1 MMRKNTKTKNTAIK
15 LKPKGGIKA
24 PRKAKSTLLWE
35 SEFLP
40 ILKSLH
46 GNHAQRIFHRVMKKS
61 STLRSTLKRRSKEY
75 EVVFKISLPEIRRLL
90 LRAYG
95 SKCKY
100 CRNILDV
107 RNMVCDH
114 MVPLSNGGD
123 STPENL
129 EMICKR
135 CNTRKGPLTT
145 KEYQGVVLWLSTQE
159 KWVRGY
165 INRKLAGK
173 DMF

>member
-1 MMRKNTKTKNTAIK
+1 MLKSMKTKPDSRRK
-15 LKPKGGIKA
+15 KSKGGVKA
-24 PRKAKSTLLWE
+24 PRKAKSTLFWE
-35 SEFLP
+35 EQFLP
-40 ILKSLH
+40 ILKSMH

-75 EVVFKISLPEIRRLL
+75 EVVFDISLSEIRRLL

-95 SKCKY
+95 NKCKY

-123 STPENL
+123 STPKNL

-145 KEYQGVVLWLSTQE
+145 KEYQGVVQWLDTQKE
-159 KWVRGY
+159 WVRGY

>member
-1 MMRKNTKTKNTAIK
+1 MMRKSIKTKNTASK
-15 LKPKGGIKA
+15 LQPRGGVKA

-40 ILKSLH
+40 VLKSMH

-95 SKCKY
+95 NKCKY
-100 CRNILDV
+100 CRNVLDV

-123 STPENL
+123 STPKNL

-159 KWVRGY
+159 EWVRGY

>member
-1 MMRKNTKTKNTAIK
+1 MRRNTKPRNKSSSK
-15 LKPKGGIKA
+15 SKRGVKA
-24 PRKAKSTLLWE
+24 PRKTKSTLFWE
-35 SEFLP
+35 EKFLP
-40 ILKSLH
+40 ILKTMH
-46 GNHAQRIFHRVMKKS
+46 GNHAQGIFHRIMKKS

-75 EVVFKISLPEIRRLL
+75 EVIFDISLSEIRGLL
-90 LRAYG
+90 LGAYG
-95 SKCKY
+95 DKCKY
-100 CRNILDV
+100 CNDVLDV

-114 MVPLSNGGD
+114 MVPLSNGGE
-123 STPENL
+123 STTKNL

-145 KEYQGVVLWLSTQE
+145 KEYSNVVSWLSTQKE
-159 KWVRGY
+159 WVRNY

>member
-1 MMRKNTKTKNTAIK
+1 MRKSIKNKTPLSSKK
-15 LKPKGGIKA
+15 KSKRGVKA
-24 PRKAKSTLLWE
+24 PRKAKSTLFWE
-35 SEFLP
+35 EQFLP
-40 ILKSLH
+40 ILKSFH
-46 GNHAQRIFHRVMKKS
+46 GTHAQRIFHRVMKKS

-75 EVVFKISLPEIRRLL
+75 EVIFDISLSEIRRLL

-95 SKCKY
+95 NKCKY
-100 CRNILDV
+100 CGSILNV
-107 RNMVCDH
+107 SNMVCDH

-123 STPENL
+123 STPKNL
-129 EMICKR
+129 EMICRR

-145 KEYQGVVLWLSTQE
+145 KEYQGVVLWLDTQE
-159 KWVRGY
+159 KWVRDY

>member
-1 MMRKNTKTKNTAIK
+1 MLKSMKTKPDSRRK
-15 LKPKGGIKA
+15 KSKGGVKA
-24 PRKAKSTLLWE
+24 PRKAKSTLFWE
-35 SEFLP
+35 EQFLP
-40 ILKSLH
+40 ILKSMH

-75 EVVFKISLPEIRRLL
+75 EVVFDISLSEIRRLL

-95 SKCKY
+95 NKCKY

-123 STPENL
+123 STPKNL

-145 KEYQGVVLWLSTQE
+145 KEYQGVVQWLGTQKE
-159 KWVRGY
+159 WVRGY